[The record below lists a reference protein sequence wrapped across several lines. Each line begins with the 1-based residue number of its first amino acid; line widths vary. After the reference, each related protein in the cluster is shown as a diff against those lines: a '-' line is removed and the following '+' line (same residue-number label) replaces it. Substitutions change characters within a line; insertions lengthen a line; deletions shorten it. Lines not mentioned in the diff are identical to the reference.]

1 MAFTSGKLGM
11 VATPGARMIEHYPFA
26 DGGDVP
32 NNPRLPLIVY
42 RGALETGDDTAARC
56 VALFDRNGWTGAW
69 KNGVYSH
76 HHYHSSAH
84 EVLGIAA
91 GWVRVRL
98 GGEGGQTVELRA
110 GDVVVIP
117 AGVAHKNEGASPD
130 LLVVGAYPRGQ
141 SPDMCSPGASDH
153 ARAVPQIAAV
163 PLPAGDPVRGPSGPL
178 LERWRSAGRG

>member
-1 MAFTSGKLGM
+1 MA
-11 VATPGARMIEHYPFA
+11 ATTGAPTIEDYFFA
-26 DGGDVP
+26 DDGVVP

-42 RGALETGDDTAARC
+42 RGALETDGDAAARC

-69 KNGVYSH
+69 KNGVYAH

-84 EVLGIAA
+84 EVLGVAA

-117 AGVAHKNEGASPD
+117 AGVAHKNDGVSPD
-130 LLVVGAYPRGQ
+130 LLPR
-141 SPDMCSPGASDH
+141 
-153 ARAVPQIAAV
+153 IAAV
-163 PLPAGDPVRGPSGPL
+163 PLPADDPVHGNSGPL
-178 LERWRSAGRG
+178 IERWRAAERD

>member
-1 MAFTSGKLGM
+1 MA
-11 VATPGARMIEHYPFA
+11 ATPGAPRIEDYLFA
-26 DGGDVP
+26 DDGVVP

-42 RGALETGDDTAARC
+42 RGALGTAGDAAASC
-56 VALFDRNGWTGAW
+56 VTLFDRNGWTGAW
-69 KNGVYSH
+69 KNGVYAH

-84 EVLGIAA
+84 EVLGVVA

-130 LLVVGAYPRGQ
+130 HLVVGAYPRGQ
-141 SPDMCSPGASDH
+141 SPDMRSPGVAGHTS
-153 ARAVPQIAAV
+153 ALPQIAVV
-163 PLPAGDPVRGPSGPL
+163 PLPAGDPVHGSSGPL
-178 LERWRSAGRG
+178 VERWRAAKRG

>member
-1 MAFTSGKLGM
+1 MA
-11 VATPGARMIEHYPFA
+11 ATPGPPTIEDYLFA
-26 DGGDVP
+26 DDGVVP

-42 RGALETGDDTAARC
+42 RGALGTAGDAAASC
-56 VALFDRNGWTGAW
+56 VTLFDRNGWTGAW
-69 KNGVYSH
+69 KNGVYARH
-76 HHYHSSAH
+76 RYHSSAH

-117 AGVAHKNEGASPD
+117 AGVAHMNEGASPD

-141 SPDMCSPGASDH
+141 TPDMCSPGATDP
-153 ARAVPQIAAV
+153 ALALPRIVAV
-163 PLPAGDPVRGPSGPL
+163 PLPAGDPVHGSSGPL
-178 LERWRSAGRG
+178 VERWRAAERG

>member
-1 MAFTSGKLGM
+1 MA
-11 VATPGARMIEHYPFA
+11 ATPRAPTIEEFLFA
-26 DGGDVP
+26 GDGRVP

-42 RGALETGDDTAARC
+42 RGALETSGDAAASC
-56 VALFDRNGWTGAW
+56 MALFDRNGWTGAW
-69 KNGVYSH
+69 RNGVYSH

-84 EVLGIAA
+84 EVLGIAS

-98 GGEGGQTVELRA
+98 GGEGGRTVELRA

-141 SPDMCSPGASDH
+141 SPDMGGPGAADY
-153 ARAVPQIAAV
+153 ARALPRINAV
-163 PLPAGDPVRGPSGPL
+163 PLPAGDPVHGGSGPL
-178 LERWRSAGRG
+178 LERWHAAERG

>member
-1 MAFTSGKLGM
+1 MA
-11 VATPGARMIEHYPFA
+11 ATPGALMIEDHLFTD
-26 DGGDVP
+26 DGRVP
-32 NNPRLPLIVY
+32 NNPRLPVIVY
-42 RGALETGDDTAARC
+42 RRALETRGDAAASC

-69 KNGVYSH
+69 KNGVYAH

-84 EVLGIAA
+84 EVLGITT

-117 AGVAHKNEGASPD
+117 AGVAHKNEGASRD

-141 SPDMCSPGASDH
+141 SPDMCSPGAADH
-153 ARAVPQIAAV
+153 ARAFPRIAAV
-163 PLPAGDPVRGPSGPL
+163 PLPAGDPVHGASGPL
-178 LERWRSAGRG
+178 LERWRTSEGG

>member
-1 MAFTSGKLGM
+1 MA
-11 VATPGARMIEHYPFA
+11 ATPGAPRIEDYLFA
-26 DGGDVP
+26 DDGVVP

-42 RGALETGDDTAARC
+42 RGALETGGDAAASC
-56 VALFDRNGWTGAW
+56 MTLFDRNGWTGAW
-69 KNGVYSH
+69 KNGVYAH

-117 AGVAHKNEGASPD
+117 AGVAHKNEGASTD
-130 LLVVGAYPRGQ
+130 LIVVGAYPRGQ
-141 SPDMCSPGASDH
+141 TADMCSPGAADP
-153 ARAVPQIAAV
+153 ARALPRIVAV
-163 PLPAGDPVRGPSGPL
+163 PLPAGDPVHGSSGPL
-178 LERWRSAGRG
+178 VERWRAAERG